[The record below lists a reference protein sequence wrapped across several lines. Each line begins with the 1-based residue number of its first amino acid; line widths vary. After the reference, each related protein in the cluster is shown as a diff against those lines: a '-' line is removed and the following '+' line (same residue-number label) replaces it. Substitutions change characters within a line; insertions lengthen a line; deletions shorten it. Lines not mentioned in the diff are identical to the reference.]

1 MRHLLDSIEVFYDHL
16 SAVDFRWIAM
26 ALALHF
32 ARSLAISRAW
42 RNVLADAYPEEK
54 VRWRSIWAPTS
65 PASAST
71 HSFPRAR
78 ATPSASTSSSTA

>member
-42 RNVLADAYPEEK
+42 RNVIADAYPEEK
-54 VRWRSIWAPTS
+54 VRWRSIWGAGRKQS
-65 PASAST
+65 SW
-71 HSFPRAR
+71 PRRSWLIRPRCSR
-78 ATPSASTSSSTA
+78 ACRRSW